1 MTRLAR
7 PGGVLLLWTAF
18 VALVQRWPSW
28 DEGIRVQ
35 FAADA
40 QFYEVIA
47 RAAPGLPDTDV
58 LRAYAQRF
66 PAHWLVGV
74 LHDLTGVELHA
85 VYRVATATCVV
96 LALLALHRAL
106 TALDLDLRG
115 YALALGAFAASAY
128 PVHYLLAAPGML
140 SDAVFVLGLSVLLLG
155 FVRERLLLAVAG
167 IALAALGR
175 QTALPVAVA
184 AGAWALLV
192 PAWRERRGLAAGT
205 LVAVP
210 AALYVV
216 LHVLSDPFSQ
226 PRPAGLDD
234 LTVLG
239 FLTSARD
246 FGEHVGLVVLG
257 IAVPAAL
264 VAGAW
269 IRRGGQPPW
278 GPLLVAAAVVVQ
290 PLLLGPLANASNE
303 PRLAGLAAPALA
315 LAAGMLLQG
324 VALGRSE
331 TLLCAAAIAVGGLH
345 HRYTVAGPQPNT
357 GWAVVELAAALLVLA
372 VLARPALLGEA
383 AAARVRRT

>member
-1 MTRLAR
+1 MTLRR
-7 PGGVLLLWTAF
+7 PAGVLLAWTAF
-18 VALVQRWPSW
+18 VVLVQRWPSW
-28 DEGIRVQ
+28 EEGIRVE

-40 QFYEVIA
+40 QFYELIA

-74 LHDLTGVELHA
+74 LHDITGIGLHA
-85 VYRVATATCVV
+85 LYRAATAVCVA

-106 TALDLDLRG
+106 TSLELDLRG
-115 YALALGAFAASAY
+115 HALALGAFAASAY

-155 FVRERLLLAVAG
+155 FVRGRLAVAVLG
-167 IALAALGR
+167 IAVAALGR
-175 QTALPVAVA
+175 QTALPVAAA
-184 AGAWALLV
+184 AGVWAAFH
-192 PAWRERRGLAAGT
+192 PAWRDRRGIAVAA

-210 AALYVV
+210 AGLYVA
-216 LHVLSDPFSQ
+216 LHILSDPFSQ
-226 PRPAGLDD
+226 PRDAGVDD

-269 IRRGGQPPW
+269 IRRGGPPPW
-278 GPLLVAAAVVVQ
+278 GPLLVAAAVVAQ

-315 LAAGMLLQG
+315 LAAGTLLSG
-324 VALGRSE
+324 AVLGRGE
-331 TLLCAAAIAVGGLH
+331 TVVCAAAIAVGGLH
-345 HRYTVAGPQPNT
+345 HRYTIAGPAPNV
-357 GWAVVELAAALLVLA
+357 GWAVVELAAALLVLL
-372 VLARPALLGEA
+372 VLARPALVREPRPAG
-383 AAARVRRT
+383 VRRT